1 MTDKPLTREDML
13 ALVAEVKRLESAR
26 ETKCNVINDG
36 GEYGHAYSHETIIA
50 PKNGCDNHDRVFVTF
65 NQHFDCEGDSEY
77 LVATWNNYADLARAV
92 EILDRALTI
101 ISIEYLIPECIGDA
115 FDQAA
120 AEIEAEG
127 RKRA

>member
-1 MTDKPLTREDML
+1 MADKPLTREGML
-13 ALVAEVKRLESAR
+13 TLVARASE
-26 ETKCNVINDG
+26 
-36 GEYGHAYSHETIIA
+36 
-50 PKNGCDNHDRVFVTF
+50 
-65 NQHFDCEGDSEY
+65 FDIP
-77 LVATWNNYADLARAV
+77 LVNDLARAV
-92 EILDRALTI
+92 EVLDRALTI